1 MAEKN
6 SDAGAALELESI
18 NFNQWMLESS
28 MQVNADIKTSER
40 LLAAKGQALSG
51 GRYKKEVDI
60 IFTSIGS
67 VLEKAIAL
75 RQDLSARVPAL
86 LEPASLS
93 VFKEKL
99 ERFVDGGINGVRQR
113 SERNPMG
120 VAVIAAIVQEAE
132 STARIAKGRLNQRL
146 AALPLEAK
154 FGLQRTGESK
164 VTTFNISNSTIA
176 NLNLGNVVGD
186 LNASIQQLNTEGR
199 KDLAEEV
206 KKMTEGLG
214 SSQDLDDLKRKDMLE
229 HLALVAEEAAKPPE
243 KRKLGPLRASMEALK
258 SGVTVGTQLLTLW
271 QGVEH
276 ALKAAGIIH

>member
-40 LLAAKGQALSG
+40 LLAAKGHALSS

-186 LNASIQQLNTEGR
+186 LNASIQRLNAEGR

-206 KKMTEGLG
+206 KKMTEGIG